1 MRYSLLVRYQFAPAL
16 PLRVMCLPEKHRGAR
31 GKARGPAWRWSSSSC
46 GWWCPWPP
54 RTRPPT
60 TPSTRRRCHWPP
72 LATLCVLYWP
82 KAAPR
87 CRVGGATIGWSVV
100 DAEMQW
106 GGTAEG
112 GIFGG
117 IWPSADSFVDVVKS
131 DNTLTATTMLK
142 VTCNLYDLR
151 SVGFVEDI
159 NAFIL

>member
-1 MRYSLLVRYQFAPAL
+1 M
-16 PLRVMCLPEKHRGAR
+16 
-31 GKARGPAWRWSSSSC
+31 
-46 GWWCPWPP
+46 
-54 RTRPPT
+54 
-60 TPSTRRRCHWPP
+60 
-72 LATLCVLYWP
+72 
-82 KAAPR
+82 
-87 CRVGGATIGWSVV
+87 GGATIGWSVV

-117 IWPSADSFVDVVKS
+117 IWPSADSFVDVIKS

-159 NAFIL
+159 NALIP